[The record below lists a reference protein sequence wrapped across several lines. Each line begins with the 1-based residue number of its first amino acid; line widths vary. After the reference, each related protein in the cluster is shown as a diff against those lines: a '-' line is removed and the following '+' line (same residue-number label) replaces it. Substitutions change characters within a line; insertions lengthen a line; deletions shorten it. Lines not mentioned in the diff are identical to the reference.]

1 VGMMFL
7 PGEMSG
13 ELVIGLPAEFRS
25 DPARWY
31 EEPLDLNAF
40 GDAYTTP
47 GYVLNRM
54 HDRYRFTISLG
65 DDELGYVFP
74 ISNWR
79 IKCVADEIAGPGACQ
94 ALHEAGVIEFPDAVA
109 GETCKA
115 ITEDPEKLEQYPA
128 DARLAVSASCSYGQ
142 ALGEAENHYE
152 ETNSAG
158 WDIAVDILDAV
169 AKLTGDADP
178 AMVNPRFPGY
188 WEGFPPPG

>member
-1 VGMMFL
+1 
-7 PGEMSG
+7 
-13 ELVIGLPAEFRS
+13 
-25 DPARWY
+25 
-31 EEPLDLNAF
+31 
-40 GDAYTTP
+40 
-47 GYVLNRM
+47 
-54 HDRYRFTISLG
+54 
-65 DDELGYVFP
+65 
-74 ISNWR
+74 
-79 IKCVADEIAGPGACQ
+79 
-94 ALHEAGVIEFPDAVA
+94 VIEFPDAVA